1 MQRMVHGSSLGEGI
15 RVASRATALH
25 QPGARMSAM
34 CRVVRGGAL
43 LLATLVPPS
52 WVLAETSVNGPSAAP
67 ASTSQAPA
75 NADKSLDQAEA
86 LLPQQPEAA
95 IALLQPLW
103 DDPSSPAHSQA
114 GLALLR
120 ARHLLGQHQQV
131 LEIGTALDSLGQ
143 ISAEARALALS
154 LRMTSANRL
163 RDAAAIATLSAEFEA
178 LQLQDL
184 PASVA
189 AKLWAARAGAFF
201 VQGQP
206 AQAEAACR
214 EGLERNGEAPTSE
227 RQALLEY
234 LAIAQLQQGKLADA
248 IENFAAAEQALRDM
262 GQEPNSMFLSNLSA
276 ALIQRKEWQRAIDT
290 LERAQVAAEAEGA
303 PAQRRMNIRTNLGV
317 AYNGLGK
324 MDLATQQFGEA
335 LAIAREHDLP
345 RGNQLSNYGAML
357 REAGRIEEALA
368 THEEALRFYQSVGD
382 AAGIPVALANIGE
395 TLTQLG
401 QPERA
406 ADYFRRAR
414 EATCRPTSGRAA
426 CRCIRA

>member
-1 MQRMVHGSSLGEGI
+1 
-15 RVASRATALH
+15 
-25 QPGARMSAM
+25 
-34 CRVVRGGAL
+34 
-43 LLATLVPPS
+43 
-52 WVLAETSVNGPSAAP
+52 
-67 ASTSQAPA
+67 
-75 NADKSLDQAEA
+75 
-86 LLPQQPEAA
+86 
-95 IALLQPLW
+95 
-103 DDPSSPAHSQA
+103 
-114 GLALLR
+114 
-120 ARHLLGQHQQV
+120 
-131 LEIGTALDSLGQ
+131 
-143 ISAEARALALS
+143 
-154 LRMTSANRL
+154 
-163 RDAAAIATLSAEFEA
+163 
-178 LQLQDL
+178 
-184 PASVA
+184 
-189 AKLWAARAGAFF
+189 
-201 VQGQP
+201 
-206 AQAEAACR
+206 
-214 EGLERNGEAPTSE
+214 
-227 RQALLEY
+227 
-234 LAIAQLQQGKLADA
+234 
-248 IENFAAAEQALRDM
+248 
-262 GQEPNSMFLSNLSA
+262 MFLSNLSA